1 MDLMRQLRVT
11 AYCLIAVLNAAIL
24 GSSSD
29 VQAARATLPDQEIR
43 DRENVFEWSPL
54 VRDIQVYLI
63 EFDLLSGSA
72 DGRISGD
79 LKQAIRS
86 YQRQHGLNE
95 DGDVSRELFRH
106 IEGVGRPDALKNR
119 LAEARRKQSAKA
131 RNALLANPET
141 RDLLDDPVPAATPQ
155 NQASLDECIQAPAT
169 ECLIDEA
176 MRSTTLIVQSNY
188 RDWALREIVRAQARA
203 GMVLQL
209 RSNIRRISDVRLVIV
224 SLREAVIGL
233 VDAGRLTDAMA
244 LSESIPDDWNQ
255 ARALAAVT
263 IAESATDVDGAALSS
278 LRAILPRLEDKVA
291 ASEIAAQ
298 VATSLAERNQLEVA
312 IEILD
317 QIRRSAAE
325 SPDID
330 TRQTLLAIA
339 AGAYARIGRTE
350 TALNIL
356 RTLGD
361 IGRDHIALAEA
372 AEQIAAQGLSMEA
385 LALADRIRAPRLHVL
400 ALTKIASAQLQLG
413 NTQATRKTLEQAT
426 NASLDILR
434 PVAADSA
441 VAGIAEAWA
450 RLSDHSAA
458 DAMIEKIGSPALQAQ
473 TRWQIAART
482 DGNVVALTAKA
493 FAATNVIESAFDR
506 ASVLIRASTQMAKQG
521 KTDDAQALFT
531 AALRESRAIQSDWW
545 RARIF
550 SRLASARLE
559 F

>member
-1 MDLMRQLRVT
+1 
-11 AYCLIAVLNAAIL
+11 
-24 GSSSD
+24 
-29 VQAARATLPDQEIR
+29 
-43 DRENVFEWSPL
+43 
-54 VRDIQVYLI
+54 
-63 EFDLLSGSA
+63 
-72 DGRISGD
+72 
-79 LKQAIRS
+79 
-86 YQRQHGLNE
+86 
-95 DGDVSRELFRH
+95 
-106 IEGVGRPDALKNR
+106 
-119 LAEARRKQSAKA
+119 
-131 RNALLANPET
+131 
-141 RDLLDDPVPAATPQ
+141 
-155 NQASLDECIQAPAT
+155 
-169 ECLIDEA
+169 
-176 MRSTTLIVQSNY
+176 
-188 RDWALREIVRAQARA
+188 
-203 GMVLQL
+203 
-209 RSNIRRISDVRLVIV
+209 
-224 SLREAVIGL
+224 
-233 VDAGRLTDAMA
+233 
-244 LSESIPDDWNQ
+244 
-255 ARALAAVT
+255 
-263 IAESATDVDGAALSS
+263 
-278 LRAILPRLEDKVA
+278 
-291 ASEIAAQ
+291 
-298 VATSLAERNQLEVA
+298 
-312 IEILD
+312 
-317 QIRRSAAE
+317 
-325 SPDID
+325 
-330 TRQTLLAIA
+330 
-339 AGAYARIGRTE
+339 
-350 TALNIL
+350 
-356 RTLGD
+356 
-361 IGRDHIALAEA
+361 
-372 AEQIAAQGLSMEA
+372 MEA